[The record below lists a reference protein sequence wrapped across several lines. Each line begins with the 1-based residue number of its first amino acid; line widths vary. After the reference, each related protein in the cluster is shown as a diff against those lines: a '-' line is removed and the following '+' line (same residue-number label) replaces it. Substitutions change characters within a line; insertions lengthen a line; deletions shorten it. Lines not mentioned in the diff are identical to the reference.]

1 MAPDLLEDLAA
12 FVYATRPL
20 REQTCPICGSELVES
35 DDGNLICPECD
46 ADAA

>member
-20 REQTCPICGSELVES
+20 CEQTCPICSSELVES
-35 DDGNLICPECD
+35 DNGNLICPECD
-46 ADAA
+46 EDAA

>member
-12 FVYATRPL
+12 FVYATRTL
-20 REQTCPICGSELVES
+20 RKQTCPICGGELVES
-35 DDGNLICPECD
+35 DNGDLTCPECD